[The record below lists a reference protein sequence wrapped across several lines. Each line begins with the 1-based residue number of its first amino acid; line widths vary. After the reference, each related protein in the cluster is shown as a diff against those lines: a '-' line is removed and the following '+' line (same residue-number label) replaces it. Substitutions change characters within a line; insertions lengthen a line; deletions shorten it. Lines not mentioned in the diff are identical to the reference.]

1 MFNMF
6 TTILDSVLADASI
19 APYYAM
25 YEGFAA
31 SLGQLFP
38 FLLIALCFFVGMF
51 GGRFSGLIRVLLLF
65 SVGFIASVYW
75 AAPFIQQFFP
85 QIPALWIGLAAG
97 VVAAVF
103 SRLVYNLAYIGCIG
117 FDVYNICF
125 GALFFAELTVHTQ
138 GNNQLSL
145 LVAAGAV
152 LIALFLRKYLEML
165 VTAAAGGIGVA
176 FFVKPLFDY
185 TVFFGGD
192 PIVPVVIVGSI
203 IAIFLFLYQYRS
215 RVYYV

>member
-6 TTILDSVLADASI
+6 TTILDAVLKEASI

-25 YEGFAA
+25 YEGFVA

-51 GGRFSGLIRVLLLF
+51 GGRFSGIIRVVLLF

-75 AAPFIQQFFP
+75 VAPFIGDFFP
-85 QIPALWIGLAAG
+85 QIPALWVGLAAG

-103 SRLVYNLAYIGCIG
+103 SRLVYNLAYIGCIS

-125 GALFFAELTVHTQ
+125 GALFFVELTSYTQ

-145 LVAAGAV
+145 MVAAGAV
-152 LIALFLRKYLEML
+152 IIALFLRKYLEML

-185 TVFFGGD
+185 TVYFEGE
-192 PIVPVVIVGSI
+192 PMVPVVIVGSI
-203 IAIFLFLYQYRS
+203 IAIFLFIYQYRS